1 MITSMHSPMSS
12 PAILLKHKPQDKTIQ
27 NTLVCGQTLVTFKES
42 SLGLLRSRKHPNIMP
57 LSMVGDGDKL
67 LCRLIIANRNKIE
80 CISRKLI

>member
-1 MITSMHSPMSS
+1 
-12 PAILLKHKPQDKTIQ
+12 
-27 NTLVCGQTLVTFKES
+27 VTFKES

-67 LCRLIIANRNKIE
+67 LCRSIIANRNKIE